1 MLTSE
6 FMMRLIWDGAN
17 LAGANLVWA
26 NLARANLACYP
37 AYSICYTLIIS
48 RCDYLMVHE

>member
-6 FMMRLIWDGAN
+6 FVMRLIWDGTN
-17 LAGANLVWA
+17 LAGA